1 MANNDGIFDS
11 ENDDITVG
19 DVTLGETGLSLPIDL
34 TGEVEAPASE
44 EITQEDLLR
53 LAQVEAELD
62 QRWLETKIDPTFRRM
77 SYMMD
82 LMGQPQ
88 NSFPAI
94 HVAGT
99 NGKTSTTRM
108 IESLLRAFHR
118 RTGRTTSPHLQLVTE
133 RIAID
138 GKPIHPRDFVRVY
151 EEIKPYMEM
160 TDAWSEAE
168 GGPKMSKFEALVALA
183 YAGFADAPV
192 DVAVVEVGL
201 GGRWDATNV
210 INAAVSVITPVGMD
224 HVDRLGNTIGEI
236 AGEKAG
242 IIKARPSSEDGTE
255 PEGNVVIVGKQEPEA
270 MNVILQQAVDVD
282 AAVARLN
289 MEFGV
294 VESAIAVGGQQLTLK
309 GLGGEYTDIFLPLSG
324 AHQADNAAVAL
335 AAVEAFF
342 GASAGRPL
350 DIDTVR
356 EGFAQVQ
363 SPGRLERLRS
373 APTVFIDA
381 AHNPHGAAAL
391 GAALDRD
398 FEFRRL
404 IGVIGVLG
412 DKDAR
417 GILESLEPYLHEVV
431 CTQTTSERAL
441 DAYDLA
447 EYAREIYGD
456 ERVHVQEDLAGAV
469 ELAIELAEDTDVQS
483 GSGVVITG
491 SIVTA
496 GDART
501 LFGKEPA

>member
-1 MANNDGIFDS
+1 MANNEEHDLEEF
-11 ENDDITVG
+11 G
-19 DVTLGETGLSLPIDL
+19 DVTLNETGLSLPIDL
-34 TGEVEAPASE
+34 TGETEAPASE
-44 EITQEDLLR
+44 KITPEDLAR
-53 LAQVEAELD
+53 LAVVEAELD
-62 QRWLETKIDPTFRRM
+62 ERWLETKIDPTLKRIADV
-77 SYMMD
+77 MD
-82 LMGQPQ
+82 FMGNPQ
-88 NSFPAI
+88 HSFPSI
-94 HVAGT
+94 HIAGT

-108 IESLLRAFHR
+108 VESLLRAFHR

-138 GKPIHPRDFVRVY
+138 GKPIHPRDFVRIY
-151 EEIKPYMEM
+151 EEIKPYLQMA
-160 TDAWSEAE
+160 DDKSVAE
-168 GGPKMSKFEALVALA
+168 GGPLMSKFEVLVALA
-183 YAGFADAPV
+183 YAAFADAPV
-192 DVAVVEVGL
+192 DVAVIEVGL

-210 INAAVSVITPVGMD
+210 INAEVAVVTPVGMD
-224 HVDRLGNTIGEI
+224 HTDRLGNTLGEI
-236 AGEKAG
+236 AAEKAG
-242 IIKARPSSEDGTE
+242 IIKPRPEAEDYLTPAE
-255 PEGNVVIVGKQEPEA
+255 NVVIVGKQDPEA
-270 MNVILQQAVDVD
+270 MKVILEQAVEVE
-282 AAVARLN
+282 AAVARLD

-294 VESAIAVGGQQLTLK
+294 VESTIAVGGQQLILR

-324 AHQADNAAVAL
+324 AHQAENAAVAL

-342 GASAGRPL
+342 GAAADRAL
-350 DIDTVR
+350 DIEIVR

-404 IGVIGVLG
+404 IGVVGVLG

-417 GILESLEPYLHEVV
+417 GILENLEPYLHEVV

-456 ERVHVQEDLAGAV
+456 ERVHVTENLPGAV

>member
-1 MANNDGIFDS
+1 MSNNEEHDLEEF
-11 ENDDITVG
+11 G
-19 DVTLGETGLSLPIDL
+19 DVTLNETGLSLPIDL
-34 TGEVEAPASE
+34 TGETEAPASE
-44 EITQEDLLR
+44 KITPEDLAR
-53 LAQVEAELD
+53 LAVVEAELD
-62 QRWLETKIDPTFRRM
+62 ERWLETKIDPTLKRIADV
-77 SYMMD
+77 MD
-82 LMGQPQ
+82 FMGNPQ
-88 NSFPAI
+88 HSFPSI
-94 HVAGT
+94 HIAGT

-108 IESLLRAFHR
+108 VESLLRAFHR

-138 GKPIHPRDFVRVY
+138 GKPIHPRDFVRIY
-151 EEIKPYMEM
+151 EEIKPYLQMA
-160 TDAWSEAE
+160 DDKSVAE
-168 GGPKMSKFEALVALA
+168 GGPLMSKFEVLVALA
-183 YAGFADAPV
+183 YAAFADAPV
-192 DVAVVEVGL
+192 DVAVIEVGL

-210 INAAVSVITPVGMD
+210 INAEVAVVTPVGMD
-224 HVDRLGNTIGEI
+224 HTDRLGNTLGEI
-236 AGEKAG
+236 AAEKAG
-242 IIKARPSSEDGTE
+242 IIKPRPEAEDYLTPAE
-255 PEGNVVIVGKQEPEA
+255 NVVIVGKQDPEA
-270 MNVILQQAVDVD
+270 MKVILEQAVEVE
-282 AAVARLN
+282 AAVARLD

-294 VESAIAVGGQQLTLK
+294 VESTIAVGGQQLILR

-324 AHQADNAAVAL
+324 AHQAENAAVAL

-342 GASAGRPL
+342 GAAADRAL
-350 DIDTVR
+350 DIEIVR

-404 IGVIGVLG
+404 IGVVGVLG

-417 GILESLEPYLHEVV
+417 GILENLEPYLHEVV

-456 ERVHVQEDLAGAV
+456 ERVHVTEDLPGAV

>member
-1 MANNDGIFDS
+1 MSNNEEHDLEEF
-11 ENDDITVG
+11 G
-19 DVTLGETGLSLPIDL
+19 DVTLNETGLSLPIDL
-34 TGEVEAPASE
+34 AGETQAPASE
-44 EITQEDLLR
+44 KITPEDLAR
-53 LAQVEAELD
+53 LAVVEAELD
-62 QRWLETKIDPTFRRM
+62 ERWLETEIDPTLKRIADV
-77 SYMMD
+77 MD
-82 LMGQPQ
+82 LMGNPQ
-88 NSFPAI
+88 HTFPSI
-94 HVAGT
+94 HIAGT

-108 IESLLRAFHR
+108 VESLLRAFHR

-138 GKPIHPRDFVRVY
+138 GKPIHPRDFVRIY
-151 EEIKPYMEM
+151 EEIKPYLQMADEK
-160 TDAWSEAE
+160 SLAE
-168 GGPKMSKFEALVALA
+168 GGPLMSKFEVLVALA
-183 YAGFADAPV
+183 YAAFADAPV

-210 INAAVSVITPVGMD
+210 INAEVAVVTPVGMD
-224 HVDRLGNTIGEI
+224 HTDRLGNTLAEI

-242 IIKARPSSEDGTE
+242 IIKPRPEAEDYLTPAE
-255 PEGNVVIVGKQEPEA
+255 NVVIVGKQEPEA
-270 MNVILQQAVDVD
+270 MKVILEQAVEVE
-282 AAVARLN
+282 AAVARLD

-294 VESAIAVGGQQLTLK
+294 VESAIAVGGQQLTLR

-342 GASAGRPL
+342 GASADRAL
-350 DIDTVR
+350 DIEIVR

-404 IGVIGVLG
+404 IGVVGVLG

-456 ERVHVQEDLAGAV
+456 ERVHVTENLPGAV

>member
-1 MANNDGIFDS
+1 MA
-11 ENDDITVG
+11 EHEDDITMG
-19 DVTLGETGLSLPIDL
+19 DVTLGESGLSLPIDL
-34 TGEVEAPASE
+34 AGEREKPAPV
-44 EITQEDLLR
+44 EITSEDLVR
-53 LAQVEAELD
+53 LAAVEAELD

-77 SYMMD
+77 SYLMD
-82 LMGQPQ
+82 LLGQPQ
-88 NSFPAI
+88 NTFAAI
-94 HVAGT
+94 HIAGT

-108 IESLLRAFHR
+108 VESLLRAFHR

-151 EEIKPYMEM
+151 EEIKPYIEM

-168 GGPKMSKFEALVALA
+168 GGPKMSKFEVLVALA

-192 DVAVVEVGL
+192 DVGVVEVGL

-210 INAAVSVITPVGMD
+210 INAEVSVITPVGMD
-224 HVDRLGNTIGEI
+224 HTDRLGNTLAEI

-242 IIKARPSSEDGTE
+242 IIKRRPVAEDDID
-255 PEGNVVIVGKQEPEA
+255 PNSNVVIVGKQEPEA
-270 MNVILQQAVDVD
+270 MNVILQQAIDCD

-289 MEFGV
+289 TEFGV
-294 VESAIAVGGQQLTLK
+294 VESTIAVGGQQLTIK

-335 AAVEAFF
+335 ATVEAFF
-342 GASAGRPL
+342 GVSAGHTL

-356 EGFAQVQ
+356 EGFAQVE

-381 AHNPHGAAAL
+381 AHNPHGAKAL

-417 GILESLEPYLHEVV
+417 GILEALEPYLHEVV
-431 CTQTTSERAL
+431 VTQTKSERAL
-441 DAYDLA
+441 DAYELA

-456 ERVHVQEDLAGAV
+456 ERVHVQEDLPGAV

>member
-1 MANNDGIFDS
+1 
-11 ENDDITVG
+11 
-19 DVTLGETGLSLPIDL
+19 
-34 TGEVEAPASE
+34 
-44 EITQEDLLR
+44 
-53 LAQVEAELD
+53 
-62 QRWLETKIDPTFRRM
+62 
-77 SYMMD
+77 
-82 LMGQPQ
+82 
-88 NSFPAI
+88 
-94 HVAGT
+94 
-99 NGKTSTTRM
+99 
-108 IESLLRAFHR
+108 
-118 RTGRTTSPHLQLVTE
+118 
-133 RIAID
+133 
-138 GKPIHPRDFVRVY
+138 
-151 EEIKPYMEM
+151 
-160 TDAWSEAE
+160 
-168 GGPKMSKFEALVALA
+168 
-183 YAGFADAPV
+183 
-192 DVAVVEVGL
+192 
-201 GGRWDATNV
+201 
-210 INAAVSVITPVGMD
+210 
-224 HVDRLGNTIGEI
+224 
-236 AGEKAG
+236 
-242 IIKARPSSEDGTE
+242 
-255 PEGNVVIVGKQEPEA
+255 

-417 GILESLEPYLHEVV
+417 GILESLEPYLHEIV
-431 CTQTTSERAL
+431 CTQTASERAL

>member
-1 MANNDGIFDS
+1 MANNEEHDLEEF
-11 ENDDITVG
+11 G
-19 DVTLGETGLSLPIDL
+19 DVTLNETGLSLPIDL
-34 TGEVEAPASE
+34 TGEAEAPASE
-44 EITQEDLLR
+44 KITPEDLAR
-53 LAQVEAELD
+53 LAVVEAELD
-62 QRWLETKIDPTFRRM
+62 ERWLETKIDPTLKRIADV
-77 SYMMD
+77 MD
-82 LMGQPQ
+82 FMGNPQ
-88 NSFPAI
+88 HSFPSI
-94 HVAGT
+94 HIAGT

-108 IESLLRAFHR
+108 VESLLRAFHR

-138 GKPIHPRDFVRVY
+138 GKPIHPRDFVRIY
-151 EEIKPYMEM
+151 EEIKPYLQMA
-160 TDAWSEAE
+160 DDKSVAE
-168 GGPKMSKFEALVALA
+168 GGPLMSKFEVLVALA
-183 YAGFADAPV
+183 YAAFADAPV
-192 DVAVVEVGL
+192 DVAVIEVGL

-210 INAAVSVITPVGMD
+210 INAEVAVVTPVGMD
-224 HVDRLGNTIGEI
+224 HTDRLGNTLGEI
-236 AGEKAG
+236 AAEKAG
-242 IIKARPSSEDGTE
+242 IIKPRPEAEDYLTPAE
-255 PEGNVVIVGKQEPEA
+255 NVVIVGKQDPEA
-270 MNVILQQAVDVD
+270 MKVILEQAVEVE
-282 AAVARLN
+282 AAVARLD

-294 VESAIAVGGQQLTLK
+294 VESTIAVGGQQLILR

-324 AHQADNAAVAL
+324 AHQAENAAVAL

-342 GASAGRPL
+342 GAAADRAL
-350 DIDTVR
+350 DIEIVR

-404 IGVIGVLG
+404 IGVVGVLG

-417 GILESLEPYLHEVV
+417 GILENLEPYLHEVV

-456 ERVHVQEDLAGAV
+456 ERVHVTENLPGAV